1 MALDTDAK
9 RFSAMNVGCPWRGV
23 MVLPTGTVD
32 ATARQVVRWLY
43 SGIAATSEVIS
54 LVFSPRFHR
63 RRLTTR

>member
-1 MALDTDAK
+1 MAIDTDAK
-9 RFSAMNVGCPWRGV
+9 RFSAMNVMCPWRGIAA
-23 MVLPTGTVD
+23 LPSGTVD
-32 ATARQVVRWLY
+32 GAARQALRWLY